1 VLGDANAPS
10 QSSFE
15 WFLEDTLATPTG
27 RNASGITYLG
37 TKAQSFSA
45 GPWSDTISGLSM
57 KVNGVAAVPEPST
70 YAFLSMT
77 GLLAAGTAARR
88 KFFATR

>member
-1 VLGDANAPS
+1 
-10 QSSFE
+10 
-15 WFLEDTLATPTG
+15 
-27 RNASGITYLG
+27 
-37 TKAQSFSA
+37 
-45 GPWSDTISGLSM
+45 M